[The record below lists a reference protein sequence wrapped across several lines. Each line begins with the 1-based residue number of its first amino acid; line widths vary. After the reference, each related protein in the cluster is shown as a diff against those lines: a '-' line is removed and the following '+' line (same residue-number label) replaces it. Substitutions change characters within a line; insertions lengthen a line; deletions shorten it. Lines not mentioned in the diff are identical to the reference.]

1 MSRYTS
7 ATDADRAAMLERIGV
22 QSIDELFE
30 TIPEGVRLGRAL
42 DLPPGRPEQEVFAHL
57 RELASRNVSTDDE
70 LSFLG
75 FDDEL
80 ERAEIVR
87 AGRPGHL
94 AAADRKPVGIG
105 GPRKVEAQPVDLKAI
120 QRKCARFAFE
130 AMFTRSSALPMS
142 ELGGVP
148 RRHHTRRHSKSD
160 PPD

>member
-42 DLPPGRPEQEVFAHL
+42 DLPPGRPEQEVYAHL

-75 FDDEL
+75 RRD
-80 ERAEIVR
+80 VR
-87 AGRPGHL
+87 PLRPG
-94 AAADRKPVGIG
+94 AG
-105 GPRKVEAQPVDLKAI
+105 GLDHHRA
-120 QRKCARFAFE
+120 
-130 AMFTRSSALPMS
+130 RSS
-142 ELGGVP
+142 
-148 RRHHTRRHSKSD
+148 
-160 PPD
+160 